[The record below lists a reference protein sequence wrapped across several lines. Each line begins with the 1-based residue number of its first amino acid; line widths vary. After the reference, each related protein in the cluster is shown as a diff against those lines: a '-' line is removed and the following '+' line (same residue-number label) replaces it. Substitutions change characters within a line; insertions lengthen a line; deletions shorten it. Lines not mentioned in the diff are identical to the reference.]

1 MRLTASFC
9 APAPSILTRTQ
20 QYIHGYKTP
29 CFAPLWPVLLH
40 DDSAAKGAAP
50 PTRSQH
56 DARSALK
63 LPPSNIVA
71 TSNCETIVGCAHSF
85 LGTLSYPYFRVLI
98 PFPGP
103 TVLLSLVHTCSRPQQ
118 LAEHT
123 HTHKHGTS
131 RRRDAFSRMLVGFAK
146 VPNQCE
152 EGLSARETST
162 TTPSTRVPA
171 SIRIAKSA
179 KMPRQDRGYA

>member
-63 LPPSNIVA
+63 LPPSNVVA

-123 HTHKHGTS
+123 QARHVAKTRCFFTHAGRLRKSTESMRRGSLGSGDLHHHHHPLHKSSGKHQI
-131 RRRDAFSRMLVGFAK
+131 RK
-146 VPNQCE
+146 V
-152 EGLSARETST
+152 R
-162 TTPSTRVPA
+162 
-171 SIRIAKSA
+171 
-179 KMPRQDRGYA
+179 